1 MNQEQSQ
8 TKSQPKPTIDQIK
21 TEQSIFTDTWNLYKT
36 FCQIETDQEW
46 EQFLSVIDKLLAE
59 KYKGTSFE
67 KMYREMALTITNQ
80 IERNFRERN
89 FKKRKELN
97 K

>member
-8 TKSQPKPTIDQIK
+8 QKTQPKITIDQIK

-46 EQFLSVIDKLLAE
+46 GQFLSAIDKLLVE
-59 KYKGTSFE
+59 KYKSTSFE
-67 KMYREMALTITNQ
+67 KMYREMALTVTNQ
-80 IERNFRERN
+80 IERSFKERN
-89 FKKRKELN
+89 FKERKELN